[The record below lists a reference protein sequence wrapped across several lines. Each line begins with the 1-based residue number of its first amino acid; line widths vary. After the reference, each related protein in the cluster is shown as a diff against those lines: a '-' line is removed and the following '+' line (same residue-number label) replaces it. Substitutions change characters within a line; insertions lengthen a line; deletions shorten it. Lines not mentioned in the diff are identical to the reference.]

1 MTGKE
6 LTVFNSESILTG
18 FEYIISST
26 KAFHPNSGFS
36 ESQLVLLAGTC
47 GEAIKSSSKSD
58 YLDATHSPV
67 SNFCLEFWFS
77 AL

>member
-26 KAFHPNSGFS
+26 KAFHPNFGFS

-47 GEAIKSSSKSD
+47 GEAIMSSSKSD